1 MESMSHRRQ
10 RPLDKFNIEREK
22 VESTPCESMP
32 DLFFPEDLPAGGTR
46 KQAIQM
52 AKQLCATCP
61 MQMACFE
68 YAITAKERFGIWAGT
83 LPSDR

>member
-1 MESMSHRRQ
+1 MVNKKLFELLKRAEEEQAECRS
-10 RPLDKFNIEREK
+10 N
-22 VESTPCESMP
+22 P
-32 DLFFPEDLPAGGTR
+32 DLFFPEDLPAGKAR

-52 AKQLCATCP
+52 AKQLCGDCP
-61 MQMACFE
+61 IQMACFE